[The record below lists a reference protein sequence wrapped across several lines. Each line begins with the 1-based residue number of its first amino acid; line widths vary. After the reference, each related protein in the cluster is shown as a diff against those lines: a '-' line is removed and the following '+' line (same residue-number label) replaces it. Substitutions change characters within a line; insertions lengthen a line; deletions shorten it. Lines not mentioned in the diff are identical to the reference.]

1 MQVPGLAANREDS
14 ARRPP
19 WKLRPDGGSWTPN
32 WASRANASDGPRRN
46 GTAIPIHP
54 HGPVRQSP
62 RPRCLGL
69 APPSETG
76 YAKTWNHR
84 PLEVA
89 PRSAENELGRCVPCE
104 VAPAPRSSRCFREP
118 PSQWRYPS
126 GVDSCCFAWPT
137 SRNGEVSGASWAN
150 RDRRLPGNGKRARPR
165 IAVWCRLGADIRT
178 RTIPVHAKV
187 RYGLTCLPEMTSNVE
202 KKRSR
207 KRYVFKPMRS

>member
-1 MQVPGLAANREDS
+1 MNFYNQQHLYYV
-14 ARRPP
+14 
-19 WKLRPDGGSWTPN
+19 
-32 WASRANASDGPRRN
+32 
-46 GTAIPIHP
+46 
-54 HGPVRQSP
+54 
-62 RPRCLGL
+62 
-69 APPSETG
+69 

-89 PRSAENELGRCVPCE
+89 RVLSRRLTGTMRPLRSRPGPAKLSMLPGAAFA
-104 VAPAPRSSRCFREP
+104 VALSFGSRSR
-118 PSQWRYPS
+118 
-126 GVDSCCFAWPT
+126 CFAWPT

-202 KKRSR
+202 KNVLEKGT
-207 KRYVFKPMRS
+207 YLNQ